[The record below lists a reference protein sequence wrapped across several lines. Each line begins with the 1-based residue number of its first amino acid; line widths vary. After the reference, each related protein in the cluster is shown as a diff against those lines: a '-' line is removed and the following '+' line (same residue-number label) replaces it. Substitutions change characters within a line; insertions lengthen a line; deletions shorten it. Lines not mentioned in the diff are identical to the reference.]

1 MIIIIPL
8 ITGSQESKEKVYIED
23 FPIAIQS
30 LIETYEGYKFF
41 TDFQIRIEVLNRYD
55 YSKIENFLRAYKYY
69 QLVELTQ
76 EDLIKKDKFL
86 TDYHTV
92 KFIANDGGIDRIN
105 VALSLVG
112 LSNLLRL
119 ASEFGIDEIHAV
131 SLRIFRKRSEV
142 LNKDVFIITE
152 Y

>member
-1 MIIIIPL
+1 MIIIISL
-8 ITGSQESKEKVYIED
+8 LTGSQESKEKVYIED

-30 LIETYEGYKFF
+30 LIKTYEGNKFF

-86 TDYHTV
+86 TDYHAV

>member
-1 MIIIIPL
+1 VIIIPILSSGKAGGNQL
-8 ITGSQESKEKVYIED
+8 ITVCD
-23 FPIAIQS
+23 FTIDIQAIPE
-30 LIETYEGYKFF
+30 IHETQRFF
-41 TDFQIRIEVLNRYD
+41 TDFQIPLEVLNVYD
-55 YSKIENFLRAYKYY
+55 YKTTENFLRAYKYY
-69 QLVELTQ
+69 TLIEITQ
-76 EDLIKKDKFL
+76 EDLIRREKFL

-119 ASEFGIDEIHAV
+119 ASEFGVDEIHAV